1 MPGTPDEAL
10 ARLVRDG
17 VLSAEQ
23 AMAVREALRESAA
36 PARARWAE
44 VAGYVGGGLVL
55 AGALSLVATSWAD
68 LSKVAHVAILLAAT
82 VALLTAGILLLGARP
97 RGLASRPQER
107 ATPPPQEPDAPSR
120 EFAAS
125 PQEPGARSR
134 ERAATVRSRSGS
146 VSMALASVTA
156 ALAAAE
162 LIDVSAIAGAVGLL
176 VSVLGYAL
184 ARTAP
189 LALACAFFAA
199 LTVGSLADDLTG
211 GSALAAA
218 LSLVVLGVVWTAL
231 VLAGVIAQRA
241 LGLGLGA
248 VIALV
253 GGQQDAGTVWA
264 STMTAAIAVAC
275 LLLYRRER
283 AWVLLVAGVVG
294 FTIAVP
300 EAIWHWTGGAVGGSV
315 IVMIAGAVL
324 VTASVLGIRWHRT

>member
-17 VLSAEQ
+17 VISAEQ

-68 LSKVAHVAILLAAT
+68 LSKVAHMAILLAAT
-82 VALLTAGILLLGARP
+82 VALLTAGIILLGAR
-97 RGLASRPQER
+97 SRER
-107 ATPPPQEPDAPSR
+107 ATPPSD
-120 EFAAS
+120 
-125 PQEPGARSR
+125 PGARSR
-134 ERAATVRSRSGS
+134 ERAATARSRTGS
-146 VSMALASVTA
+146 VSVALASVTA

-162 LIDVSAIAGAVGLL
+162 LVDVSAIAGAVGLL
-176 VSVLGYAL
+176 VGVLGYAL

-211 GSALAAA
+211 GSALAAG
-218 LSLVVLGVVWTAL
+218 LSLVVLGVVWTTL
-231 VLAGVIAQRA
+231 VLAGVIGQRP

-248 VIALV
+248 VIALI
-253 GGQQDAGTVWA
+253 GGQQDAGAVWA
-264 STMTAAIAVAC
+264 YTMTAAIAVAC

-283 AWVLLVAGVVG
+283 AWVLLVAGVIG

>member
-44 VAGYVGGGLVL
+44 VARYVGGGLVL

-68 LSKVAHVAILLAAT
+68 LSKVAHVTILLAAT
-82 VALLTAGILLLGARP
+82 VALLTAGIILLGARP
-97 RGLASRPQER
+97 RER
-107 ATPPPQEPDAPSR
+107 
-120 EFAAS
+120 AAS
-125 PQEPGARSR
+125 PPELGARSW
-134 ERAATVRSRSGS
+134 ERAATARSRTGS

-156 ALAAAE
+156 ALGAAE

-176 VSVLGYAL
+176 VGVLGYAL
-184 ARTAP
+184 AGTAP

-199 LTVGSLADDLTG
+199 LTVGSLADDLTR
-211 GSALAAA
+211 GSALAAG

-231 VLAGVIAQRA
+231 VLAGVIGQRA

-248 VIALV
+248 VIALA
-253 GGQQDAGTVWA
+253 GAQQDAGTVWA
-264 STMTAAIAVAC
+264 YTMTAAVAVAC

-283 AWVLLVAGVVG
+283 AWVLLVAGVLG
-294 FTIAVP
+294 FTVAVP
-300 EAIWHWTGGAVGGSV
+300 EAIWHWTGGAVGGAV